1 MGLDMLMGVYIL
13 IGLSMLMGL
22 DMPFGFVGVIH
33 LNYVSYILITLIWL
47 SANMAADIIM
57 DIYFI
62 KLVFTWNLPGI
73 M

>member
-33 LNYVSYILITLIWL
+33 LNYVSYILITLI
-47 SANMAADIIM
+47 
-57 DIYFI
+57 
-62 KLVFTWNLPGI
+62 
-73 M
+73 